1 MSHIS
6 HLKGRGS
13 SSMPP
18 VCSPLRDKN
27 ESRHPRQSSGFEA
40 REQRAGGAPAAHL
53 AAAVRAGAY
62 ADCGDVQLAGGRGRD
77 HRRQALQHH
86 REAARILQRLPRA
99 RTLRPTRPARACSI
113 LGRTHAPGGHAYAG
127 SSAGRPAVAWC
138 APCRAALPG
147 GSVLVHLPAR
157 PPASQVGAEGRHWP
171 DPTLTLTLSA
181 QDAPAPPAPRAAP
194 PPPTGPAAGSRPA
207 RRCSAAAGRSGPSPR
222 CRPLPPPWR
231 LPPARRRRLRARCPG
246 SAPHTGATE
255 LCLVRWKRGWCKGRP
270 YRPELARKSAHAQ
283 VQQSHVCRVTGGRCD
298 GCQAWLASPPPYV
311 LHSCAEPVPHTTG

>member
-1 MSHIS
+1 MSHITRL
-6 HLKGRGS
+6 HGRGNPS
-13 SSMPP
+13 TPP
-18 VCSPLRDKN
+18 VCSPPRDKK
-27 ESRHPRQSSGFEA
+27 ESRLPRQSSGFED
-40 REQRAGGAPAAHL
+40 REQRAGGAAAARL
-53 AAAVRAGAY
+53 AAAVRAGAD
-62 ADCGDVQLAGGRGRD
+62 ANRGDVQLAGGRGRD
-77 HRRQALQHH
+77 HRRQALQDH
-86 REAARILQRLPRA
+86 RKAACVLQRLPRA
-99 RTLRPTRPARACSI
+99 RTRASAHTSSTRRSALGRAHTPARHTRRQQCGAAGGCLPRS
-113 LGRTHAPGGHAYAG
+113 APRWLFTGAPPRMP
-127 SSAGRPAVAWC
+127 SSAHRSAQEEEEP
-138 APCRAALPG
+138 
-147 GSVLVHLPAR
+147 
-157 PPASQVGAEGRHWP
+157 WP

-181 QDAPAPPAPRAAP
+181 LNAPAPPAPRAAP